1 MSGILFRRFLQFTS
15 YCRTVG
21 TFKDKR
27 FIEDLYCGNQLYDIK
42 ARLMLRTYKVKTSLK
57 LMCPGCRFVKRKG
70 KLRVVCSVKP
80 RHKQRQG

>member
-1 MSGILFRRFLQFTS
+1 MLSGVLFRRILQFAT

-21 TFKDKR
+21 I
-27 FIEDLYCGNQLYDIK
+27 IEGKQLTNYYCGNRMYDIK
-42 ARLMLRTYKVKTSLK
+42 AGLMLRTYKVKTSLK

>member
-1 MSGILFRRFLQFTS
+1 MFGGVLFRRFLQFTS

-21 TFKDKR
+21 VFEGEQYTNYYCR
-27 FIEDLYCGNQLYDIK
+27 SRLYNVKGLN
-42 ARLMLRTYKVKTSLK
+42 LRTYKVKTSLK